1 MSLFEN
7 ENFKVGLM
15 FVVVFAVIISL
26 VLILRKKD
34 GFCRCNS
41 LGSRV
46 MCPDKEEANRL
57 YVEGT
62 LTENNF

>member
-7 ENFKVGLM
+7 ENFKVGLV
-15 FVVVFAVIISL
+15 FFVIVVVIIGL
-26 VLILRKKD
+26 LLLIRRKD

>member
-7 ENFKVGLM
+7 ENFKVGLVF
-15 FVVVFAVIISL
+15 FVIVAVIIGL
-26 VLILRKKD
+26 LLMIRRKD

>member
-7 ENFKVGLM
+7 RNFKIGLG
-15 FVVVFAVIISL
+15 VFAVLTVVFIL
-26 VLILRKKD
+26 VLSLRKKD
-34 GFCRCNS
+34 NFCKCNS

-46 MCPDKEEANRL
+46 MCQDKEEANRL
-57 YVEGT
+57 YVNGT